1 MNLFFE
7 KKYLFVLSM
16 WKLTLGYGIQTQLKE
31 DFSNIWLSRNIFDE
45 KEDSIRQ
52 NVIVQWYFMN
62 LNQ

>member
-1 MNLFFE
+1 
-7 KKYLFVLSM
+7 M

-31 DFSNIWLSRNIFDE
+31 DFSQIWLSRNIFDE